1 MRIRNLPIL
10 AMATAATLSVLPLTQ
25 AHFAKTAAL
34 VRTCVRV
41 DMLLKTPARKAAKLS
56 NMHIG
61 ERQISLAMP
70 R

>member
-41 DMLLKTPARKAAKLS
+41 DMLLKTPAESGQA
-56 NMHIG
+56 I
-61 ERQISLAMP
+61 
-70 R
+70 